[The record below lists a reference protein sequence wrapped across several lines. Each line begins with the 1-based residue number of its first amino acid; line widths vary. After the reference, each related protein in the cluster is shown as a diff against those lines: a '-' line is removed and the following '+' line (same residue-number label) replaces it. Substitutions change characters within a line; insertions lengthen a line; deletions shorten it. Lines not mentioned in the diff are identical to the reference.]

1 MEQSPSPADFHQ
13 DFSSISFA
21 NDYAS
26 TLTYPS
32 YEIHNMSS
40 PRLGGFNS
48 LSLNS
53 SSIPYY
59 SSSSADASP
68 SPYVTASP
76 VQSSLSFQH
85 NSTGISSQATSR
97 PFSPSQSISPPLTN
111 LSASDLSADSL
122 AGPTPFSL
130 GININNHHQPPHHP
144 HGRARAMSS
153 GTGSPSSS
161 YASAGSLSGL
171 GIGPHRTK
179 SYGVAG
185 IVNGQREKRR
195 RPTAAKREDD
205 DDDDDDEEE
214 DNINGVLPTS
224 EVSVSALP
232 HLAPRASPPSP
243 PSRRSSVDTS
253 LFISVVAKRR
263 EEIRRQ
269 RIESE
274 QRRRDELRDGYRKLK
289 EVLPA
294 SNQKSSKV
302 SLLDRATTHIR
313 YLELTTAQMVQ
324 KVAELEAETARLRQV
339 NETLMLS
346 AAERSR
352 IAAATASF

>member
-1 MEQSPSPADFHQ
+1 MEHSPSPAEFHQ
-13 DFSSISFA
+13 DFSSINF
-21 NDYAS
+21 DYAS
-26 TLTYPS
+26 INNYPA

-40 PRLGGFNS
+40 PRLGAFNS
-48 LSLNS
+48 LNLNNS
-53 SSIPYY
+53 TIPYY
-59 SSSSADASP
+59 SSSSADGSP

-76 VQSSLSFQH
+76 VQSSLAFHPS
-85 NSTGISSQATSR
+85 STNANTPANAPSQVSTTR

-111 LSASDLSADSL
+111 LSASDLTADNL
-122 AGPTPFSL
+122 AGPAPFSL
-130 GININNHHQPPHHP
+130 GIAIGPNHHPHAQAAQ

-171 GIGPHRTK
+171 GPHRTK

-195 RPTAAKREDD
+195 RATKREDD
-205 DDDDDDEEE
+205 DDDDEE
-214 DNINGVLPTS
+214 DDLDGLNGTLPTS
-224 EVSVSALP
+224 EV
-232 HLAPRASPPSP
+232 
-243 PSRRSSVDTS
+243 
-253 LFISVVAKRR
+253 VVAKRR

-352 IAAATASF
+352 IAAVTGNNF

>member
-1 MEQSPSPADFHQ
+1 MEHSPSPAEFHQ
-13 DFSSISFA
+13 DFSSINF
-21 NDYAS
+21 DYAS
-26 TLTYPS
+26 INTYPS

-40 PRLGGFNS
+40 PRLGAFNS
-48 LSLNS
+48 LNLNN

-59 SSSSADASP
+59 SSSSANGSP

-76 VQSSLSFQH
+76 VQSSLAFHPS
-85 NSTGISSQATSR
+85 ATSNPSATTPTPGIPSQVSTTR

-111 LSASDLSADSL
+111 LSASDLSADNL
-122 AGPTPFSL
+122 AGPAPFSL
-130 GININNHHQPPHHP
+130 GIAIGPNHHPQAQTSLHS
-144 HGRARAMSS
+144 RNRSMSGS
-153 GTGSPSSS
+153 ATGSPSSS

-171 GIGPHRTK
+171 GPHRTK

-185 IVNGQREKRR
+185 IVNGQRDKKRR
-195 RPTAAKREDD
+195 AAKREDD
-205 DDDDDDEEE
+205 DDDDDDE
-214 DNINGVLPTS
+214 DIDSLNGILPTS
-224 EVSVSALP
+224 EVSG
-232 HLAPRASPPSP
+232 SP
-243 PSRRSSVDTS
+243 PSRRASVDTS

-352 IAAATASF
+352 IAAVTGNNF

>member
-1 MEQSPSPADFHQ
+1 MEHSPSPAEFHQ
-13 DFSSISFA
+13 DYSINF
-21 NDYAS
+21 DYAS
-26 TLTYPS
+26 LNTYPA

-40 PRLGGFNS
+40 PRLGAFNS
-48 LSLNS
+48 LNLNNS
-53 SSIPYY
+53 TIPYY
-59 SSSSADASP
+59 SSSSADGSP

-76 VQSSLSFQH
+76 VQSSLAFH
-85 NSTGISSQATSR
+85 PTSTANASNPSATTPTPGIPSQVSTTR

-111 LSASDLSADSL
+111 LSASDLSADNL
-122 AGPTPFSL
+122 AGPAPFSL
-130 GININNHHQPPHHP
+130 GIAIGPNHHPHAQHTP

-153 GTGSPSSS
+153 GTGSPGSS
-161 YASAGSLSGL
+161 YASAGSLNGL
-171 GIGPHRTK
+171 GPHRTK

-195 RPTAAKREDD
+195 RATKREEDD
-205 DDDDDDEEE
+205 DDDDEDED

-224 EVSVSALP
+224 EVSG
-232 HLAPRASPPSP
+232 SP

-324 KVAELEAETARLRQV
+324 KVAELEAETQRLRQV

-352 IAAATASF
+352 IAAVTGNGNF

>member
-1 MEQSPSPADFHQ
+1 MAHSPSPAEFHQ
-13 DFSSISFA
+13 DFSSINF
-21 NDYAS
+21 DYAS
-26 TLTYPS
+26 AINTYPS

-40 PRLGGFNS
+40 PRLGAFNS
-48 LSLNS
+48 LNLNN

-59 SSSSADASP
+59 SSSSADGSP

-76 VQSSLSFQH
+76 VQSSLAFHPAATTNPSATTPTPGIPSQV
-85 NSTGISSQATSR
+85 STTR

-111 LSASDLSADSL
+111 LSASDLSADNL
-122 AGPTPFSL
+122 AGPAPFSL
-130 GININNHHQPPHHP
+130 GIAIGQNHHPNAQPIP

-153 GTGSPSSS
+153 GTGSPGSS
-161 YASAGSLSGL
+161 YASAGSL
-171 GIGPHRTK
+171 GPIRNK
-179 SYGVAG
+179 GYSVAG
-185 IVNGQREKRR
+185 IVNTQREKRR
-195 RPTAAKREDD
+195 SRAAKREDD
-205 DDDDDDEEE
+205 DDDDDDEDL
-214 DNINGVLPTS
+214 DNVGGVLPSS
-224 EVSVSALP
+224 EV
-232 HLAPRASPPSP
+232 
-243 PSRRSSVDTS
+243 
-253 LFISVVAKRR
+253 VVAKRR

-352 IAAATASF
+352 IAAVTGNNF

>member
-1 MEQSPSPADFHQ
+1 MEHSPSPAEFHQ
-13 DFSSISFA
+13 DYSINF
-21 NDYAS
+21 DYAS
-26 TLTYPS
+26 LNTYPA

-40 PRLGGFNS
+40 PRLGAFNS
-48 LSLNS
+48 LNLNNS
-53 SSIPYY
+53 TIPYY
-59 SSSSADASP
+59 SSSSADGSP

-76 VQSSLSFQH
+76 VQSSLAFHPTSNANASNPSATTPTPGIPSQV
-85 NSTGISSQATSR
+85 STTR

-111 LSASDLSADSL
+111 LSASDLSADNL
-122 AGPTPFSL
+122 AGPAPFSL
-130 GININNHHQPPHHP
+130 GIAIGPNHHPHAQHTP

-153 GTGSPSSS
+153 GTGSPGSS

-171 GIGPHRTK
+171 GPHRTK

-195 RPTAAKREDD
+195 RATKREE
-205 DDDDDDEEE
+205 DDDDDDEEDD
-214 DNINGVLPTS
+214 DNINGILPTS
-224 EVSVSALP
+224 EV
-232 HLAPRASPPSP
+232 
-243 PSRRSSVDTS
+243 
-253 LFISVVAKRR
+253 VVAKRR

-324 KVAELEAETARLRQV
+324 KVAELEAETQRLRQV

-352 IAAATASF
+352 IAAVTGNGNF

>member
-1 MEQSPSPADFHQ
+1 MEHSPSPADFHHN
-13 DFSSISFA
+13 DFSHLNFGH
-21 NDYAS
+21 DYG
-26 TLTYPS
+26 TLNYPS

-40 PRLGGFNS
+40 PRLGAFNS
-48 LSLNS
+48 LNLSNS
-53 SSIPYY
+53 NIPYY
-59 SSSSADASP
+59 SSSSADGSP
-68 SPYVTASP
+68 SPYIHASP
-76 VQSSLSFQH
+76 VSSSLNFQ
-85 NSTGISSQATSR
+85 STPNLSSQATSR

-111 LSASDLSADSL
+111 LSTSDLSADNL
-122 AGPTPFSL
+122 AGQAPFSL
-130 GININNHHQPPHHP
+130 GISIVPNQHQQHNPHHTP
-144 HGRARAMSS
+144 QHGRARAMSS

-171 GIGPHRTK
+171 GLGPHRHK
-179 SYGVAG
+179 AAYGVAG

-195 RPTAAKREDD
+195 RAAAAKREDD
-205 DDDDDDEEE
+205 DDDDEDD
-214 DNINGVLPTS
+214 DDDGLNGILPSS
-224 EVSVSALP
+224 EV
-232 HLAPRASPPSP
+232 
-243 PSRRSSVDTS
+243 
-253 LFISVVAKRR
+253 VVAKRR

-313 YLELTTAQMVQ
+313 YLELTTSQMVQ

-352 IAAATASF
+352 ISGPSF

>member
-1 MEQSPSPADFHQ
+1 MEHSPSPADFHQ
-13 DFSSISFA
+13 DFSAINFGG
-21 NDYAS
+21 DYGS
-26 TLTYPS
+26 GLQYPS

-40 PRLGGFNS
+40 PRPRGFNS
-48 LSLNS
+48 LSLNNP
-53 SSIPYY
+53 SIPYY

-76 VQSSLSFQH
+76 IQSSLNF
-85 NSTGISSQATSR
+85 NNSQASGATSSSAPTSR
-97 PFSPSQSISPPLTN
+97 PFSPSQSISPQL
-111 LSASDLSADSL
+111 ADLSADSL

-130 GININNHHQPPHHP
+130 GIAIAPNHHQHPSTP

-179 SYGVAG
+179 SSGYTSATS
-185 IVNGQREKRR
+185 ILNGQREKRR
-195 RPTAAKREDD
+195 RAGAMKRDLDDDDEDEDD
-205 DDDDDDEEE
+205 DDGL
-214 DNINGVLPTS
+214 NGVLPTS
-224 EVSVSALP
+224 EV
-232 HLAPRASPPSP
+232 
-243 PSRRSSVDTS
+243 
-253 LFISVVAKRR
+253 VVAKRR

-346 AAERSR
+346 AAERQR
-352 IAAATASF
+352 LAAAAGNGF

>member
-1 MEQSPSPADFHQ
+1 LTN
-13 DFSSISFA
+13 ISA
-21 NDYAS
+21 ND
-26 TLTYPS
+26 
-32 YEIHNMSS
+32 
-40 PRLGGFNS
+40 
-48 LSLNS
+48 LNS
-53 SSIPYY
+53 
-59 SSSSADASP
+59 D
-68 SPYVTASP
+68 T
-76 VQSSLSFQH
+76 
-85 NSTGISSQATSR
+85 
-97 PFSPSQSISPPLTN
+97 
-111 LSASDLSADSL
+111 L
-122 AGPTPFSL
+122 AGPSPFSHL
-130 GININNHHQPPHHP
+130 GINMPQPNLTHQPTHN
-144 HGRARAMSS
+144 RARSMSS

-161 YASAGSLSGL
+161 YASATSLSNLGL
-171 GIGPHRTK
+171 GPHRTK

-195 RPTAAKREDD
+195 RAAAAKREDD
-205 DDDDDDEEE
+205 DDDDDDI
-214 DNINGVLPTS
+214 DDDAPNGMLPTS
-224 EVSVSALP
+224 E
-232 HLAPRASPPSP
+232 
-243 PSRRSSVDTS
+243 
-253 LFISVVAKRR
+253 IVVAKRR

-289 EVLPA
+289 DVLPS

-352 IAAATASF
+352 ISANVNGF

>member
-1 MEQSPSPADFHQ
+1 MEQPPSPVPFHQ
-13 DFSSISFA
+13 DFSSINFS
-21 NDYAS
+21 NDYAAGLS
-26 TLTYPS
+26 YPS

-48 LSLNS
+48 LSLSNNS
-53 SSIPYY
+53 NIPYY
-59 SSSSADASP
+59 SSSSADGSP
-68 SPYVTASP
+68 SPYIHASP
-76 VQSSLSFQH
+76 VTTALNFHHPQPSNGQVNNLA
-85 NSTGISSQATSR
+85 NQAIAR

-111 LSASDLSADSL
+111 IGPNELNGDNL

-130 GININNHHQPPHHP
+130 GINIAPNPNQQSHPHHQHGHH
-144 HGRARAMSS
+144 RARSMSS

-161 YASAGSLSGL
+161 YASATSLSGL
-171 GIGPHRTK
+171 GLGPHRTK

-195 RPTAAKREDD
+195 RAAAAKREDD
-205 DDDDDDEEE
+205 DDDDLDDE
-214 DNINGVLPTS
+214 DDGLNGVLPTS
-224 EVSVSALP
+224 EV
-232 HLAPRASPPSP
+232 
-243 PSRRSSVDTS
+243 
-253 LFISVVAKRR
+253 VVAKRR

-289 EVLPA
+289 EVLPS

-313 YLELTTAQMVQ
+313 YLELTTSQMVQ
-324 KVAELEAETARLRQV
+324 KVAELEAETVRLRQV

-346 AAERSR
+346 AAERGR
-352 IAAATASF
+352 IGQNVNGF

>member
-1 MEQSPSPADFHQ
+1 
-13 DFSSISFA
+13 
-21 NDYAS
+21 
-26 TLTYPS
+26 
-32 YEIHNMSS
+32 S
-40 PRLGGFNS
+40 PRLGAFNS
-48 LSLNS
+48 LNLNNS
-53 SSIPYY
+53 TIPYY
-59 SSSSADASP
+59 SSSSADGSP

-76 VQSSLSFQH
+76 VQSSLAFHPAATTNPSATTPQPGIPSQV
-85 NSTGISSQATSR
+85 STTR

-111 LSASDLSADSL
+111 LSASDLSADNL
-122 AGPTPFSL
+122 AGPAPFSL
-130 GININNHHQPPHHP
+130 GIAIGPNHHPNAQPIP

-153 GTGSPSSS
+153 GTGSPGSS
-161 YASAGSLSGL
+161 YASAGSL
-171 GIGPHRTK
+171 GPIRNK
-179 SYGVAG
+179 SYSVAG
-185 IVNGQREKRR
+185 IVNTQREKRR
-195 RPTAAKREDD
+195 SRAAKREDD
-205 DDDDDDEEE
+205 DDEDDDEDL
-214 DNINGVLPTS
+214 DNVGGVLPSS
-224 EVSVSALP
+224 EVSG
-232 HLAPRASPPSP
+232 SP

-352 IAAATASF
+352 IAAVTGNNF

>member
-1 MEQSPSPADFHQ
+1 MEHPPSPADFH
-13 DFSSISFA
+13 DYSAINFA
-21 NDYAS
+21 NEYSA
-26 TLTYPS
+26 LNNYPS

-40 PRLGGFNS
+40 PRLGFNS
-48 LSLNS
+48 LNLSTSNL
-53 SSIPYY
+53 PYY
-59 SSSSADASP
+59 SSSSANSP
-68 SPYVTASP
+68 SPYIHASSSP
-76 VQSSLSFQH
+76 V
-85 NSTGISSQATSR
+85 ISSNTSLNFSASALSSQPTSR

-122 AGPTPFSL
+122 AGPTPFL
-130 GININNHHQPPHHP
+130 GGINITPGQSHPHTP

-171 GIGPHRTK
+171 GLGPHRTK
-179 SYGVAG
+179 SYGVAS

-195 RPTAAKREDD
+195 RAAAAKREE
-205 DDDDDDEEE
+205 DDDDDDEED
-214 DNINGVLPTS
+214 DNLNNGILPSS
-224 EVSVSALP
+224 EV
-232 HLAPRASPPSP
+232 
-243 PSRRSSVDTS
+243 
-253 LFISVVAKRR
+253 VVAKRR

-289 EVLPA
+289 EVLPV

-313 YLELTTAQMVQ
+313 YLELTTSQMAQ
-324 KVAELEAETARLRQV
+324 KVAELEAETQRLRQV

-346 AAERSR
+346 AAERR
-352 IAAATASF
+352 LASNF